1 MVAGEP
7 SRRNRNKEDYCFQN
21 IKCPWKFSLF
31 ALCDEFRIRDDFQG
45 VFRKGPII
53 KSSNKDTGS
62 FTSKKIRNDRICSK
76 NVMTPFCTLVL
87 LV

>member
-1 MVAGEP
+1 VNPVGGIGIRKIIVSE
-7 SRRNRNKEDYCFQN
+7 Y
-21 IKCPWKFSLF
+21 KCPWKFLLF